1 MGFYVTRFRSQAEK
15 WAERKA
21 LRQGGEAIVNVYEMN
36 DQLTGY
42 NVLDL
47 SGDDSK
53 WVDFVC
59 SCRRGDK
66 IYCNYDIIT
75 GGVADDEVF
84 KAVDMY
90 FKGLWDKDKTIS
102 ELKYYK
108 KNDQTAFISQKAL
121 DDLLT
126 FRHSYKAG
134 R

>member
-59 SCRRGDK
+59 S
-66 IYCNYDIIT
+66 
-75 GGVADDEVF
+75 
-84 KAVDMY
+84 
-90 FKGLWDKDKTIS
+90 
-102 ELKYYK
+102 
-108 KNDQTAFISQKAL
+108 
-121 DDLLT
+121 
-126 FRHSYKAG
+126 
-134 R
+134 

>member
-1 MGFYVTRFRSQAEK
+1 
-15 WAERKA
+15 
-21 LRQGGEAIVNVYEMN
+21 
-36 DQLTGY
+36 
-42 NVLDL
+42 
-47 SGDDSK
+47 
-53 WVDFVC
+53 
-59 SCRRGDK
+59 
-66 IYCNYDIIT
+66 
-75 GGVADDEVF
+75 
-84 KAVDMY
+84 MY